1 MAIISYLGSLAYL
14 VCCVHV
20 RHIWAMD
27 IYEVELA
34 MNEMIAVY
42 YIDCVD
48 GSPYLA
54 IYKIWKM
61 GTVAPEKKVY
71 EIRSKNDY
79 WLCRFQGKDYWN
91 KFEDAENAILD
102 YYGLKH
108 VIKIDLPERS
118 TLVGN

>member
-1 MAIISYLGSLAYL
+1 MAIISYLGCATCT
-14 VCCVHV
+14 VCGVYV
-20 RHIWAMD
+20 RYIWAYD
-27 IYEVELA
+27 VHEAKLA
-34 MNEMIAVY
+34 MNEMMAVY

-54 IYKIWKM
+54 IYKTWKM

-79 WLCRFQGKDYWN
+79 WLCRFQGKDYWD

-108 VIKIDLPERS
+108 VIKVDIPEKYRK
-118 TLVGN
+118 

>member
-1 MAIISYLGSLAYL
+1 
-14 VCCVHV
+14 
-20 RHIWAMD
+20 
-27 IYEVELA
+27 
-34 MNEMIAVY
+34 MNEMMAVY

-54 IYKIWKM
+54 IYKTRKL

-79 WLCRFQGKDYWN
+79 WLCKFHGKDYWD

-102 YYGLKH
+102 HYGLKH

>member
-27 IYEVELA
+27 IYAVELA

-54 IYKIWKM
+54 IYKTWKM
-61 GTVAPEKKVY
+61 GTDAPEKKAY

-79 WLCRFQGKDYWN
+79 WLCRFQGKEYWDN
-91 KFEDAENAILD
+91 FEDAENSILD

-108 VIKIDLPERS
+108 VIKVDIPEKYKK
-118 TLVGN
+118 

>member
-1 MAIISYLGSLAYL
+1 
-14 VCCVHV
+14 
-20 RHIWAMD
+20 MD

-54 IYKIWKM
+54 IYKTWKM
-61 GTVAPEKKVY
+61 GTDVPEKKAY

-79 WLCRFQGKDYWN
+79 WLCRFQGKEYWDN
-91 KFEDAENAILD
+91 FEDAENSILD

-108 VIKIDLPERS
+108 VIKIDDF
-118 TLVGN
+118 

>member
-1 MAIISYLGSLAYL
+1 
-14 VCCVHV
+14 
-20 RHIWAMD
+20 MD

-54 IYKIWKM
+54 IYKTWKM